1 LGTEVFLGSIG
12 TPDGLRILKFAMV
25 DREARNRL
33 LRGIDDYMDE
43 KMTAAEFD
51 ALLHKAVAPPTKD
64 KLVQTIIDQWFFDTD
79 FDVGVHRIQS
89 DCAYWKYFNRCRLL
103 LASDADYQTETLTCR
118 LNFFGWF
125 GGLVILVVAVLVL
138 LSFWLQ
144 SVPIMLVGI
153 SLYALY
159 GIALSVSMLFTK
171 WESERNILYAEYP
184 FESFADLLAVRR
196 SVPDFSSKRFPNKP
210 PIPAPVSNR
219 LYRFLC
225 DTKCPAWVDRI
236 GDAFIELLA
245 WACLILPFV
254 IAFWPLGTL
263 LSLFSRNEQRKL
275 VVPESTAMPE

>member
-1 LGTEVFLGSIG
+1 MI
-12 TPDGLRILKFAMV
+12 

-51 ALLHKAVAPPTKD
+51 TLLHKTVAPHTED
-64 KLVQTIIDQWFFDTD
+64 EVITTIDLLLLDSNEDIGTN
-79 FDVGVHRIQS
+79 RLQS
-89 DCAYWKYFNRCRLL
+89 VCAYWKFFNRCRLL
-103 LASDADYQTETLTCR
+103 LASDADYQTETLTRR

-125 GGLVILVVAVLVL
+125 GGLGILVVTVLVL

-153 SLYALY
+153 SLYVFW
-159 GIALSVSMLFTK
+159 GIVVFVVAMWFTK
-171 WESERNILYAEYP
+171 RESERNTLYAEYP

-196 SVPDFSSKRFPNKP
+196 SVPGFSSKRFPNKS
-210 PIPAPVSNR
+210 PIPAPISNR

-236 GDAFIELLA
+236 GDAFVALLT
-245 WACLILPFV
+245 WAFLVFPFV
-254 IAFWPLGTL
+254 IALWPLGTL
-263 LSLFSRNEQRKL
+263 LSLFSRNVQQKL
-275 VVPESTAMPE
+275 VIPESTAMPE